1 MIGRLLGRKLGM
13 TRIFD
18 PEGSALAVTVIE
30 AGPCYVVQKKT
41 TETDGYEAVQ
51 LGFMRKRLDKVNK
64 PLRGHFEKHGFKSG
78 FRYLKEFRLESTAGL
93 EVGQELDVSQFAI
106 GDRVDVVGFSKG
118 RGFAGVIKRWGFQR
132 GPETHGS
139 MSHRAPG
146 SIGASAFPSRVIKG
160 KRLPGRMGN
169 ARVTVASL
177 QVVDVRPEQNLLL
190 VKGAVPGG
198 APRSAADQEKIVGGW
213 RG

>member
-1 MIGRLLGRKLGM
+1 M

-18 PEGSALAVTVIE
+18 PEGTALAVTVIE

-41 TETDGYEAVQ
+41 AETDGYEAVQ
-51 LGFMRKRLDKVNK
+51 LGFIRKRLDKLNK

-190 VKGAVPGG
+190 VKGAVPGARHG
-198 APRSAADQEKIVGGW
+198 LLLIRKKS
-213 RG
+213 

>member
-1 MIGRLLGRKLGM
+1 MIGRLLGKKLGM

-18 PEGSALAVTVIE
+18 AEGTSLPVTVIE

-41 TETDGYEAVQ
+41 AAQDGYEAVQ
-51 LGFMRKRLDKVNK
+51 VGYLRKRLDKCPK

-78 FRYLKEFRLESTAGL
+78 FRYLKEFRLDSTEGL
-93 EVGQELDVSQFAI
+93 EVGQELDVSQFQI
-106 GDRVDVVGFSKG
+106 GQRIDVIGFSKG

-146 SIGASAFPSRVIKG
+146 SIGASAYPSRVIKG
-160 KRLPGRMGN
+160 KKLPGRMGN
-169 ARVTVASL
+169 SRVTVKSL
-177 QVVDVRPEQNLLL
+177 QVVDVRPENNLLL
-190 VKGAVPGG
+190 VKGAVPGARNG
-198 APRSAADQEKIVGGW
+198 LLLIKKS
-213 RG
+213 

>member
-1 MIGRLLGRKLGM
+1 MIGRLLGKKLGM

-18 PEGSALAVTVIE
+18 AEGSSLPVTVIE

-41 TETDGYEAVQ
+41 AAQDGYEAVQ
-51 LGFMRKRLDKVNK
+51 VGYIRKRLEKCPK

-78 FRYLKEFRLESTAGL
+78 FRYLKEFRLDSTEGL
-93 EVGQELDVSQFAI
+93 EVGQELDVSQFQI
-106 GDRVDVVGFSKG
+106 GQRVDVIGFSKG

-146 SIGASAFPSRVIKG
+146 SIGASAYPSRVIKG
-160 KRLPGRMGN
+160 KKLPGRLGN
-169 ARVTVASL
+169 SRVTVKSL
-177 QVVDVRPEQNLLL
+177 QVVDVRPENNLLL
-190 VKGAVPGG
+190 VKGAVPGARHG
-198 APRSAADQEKIVGGW
+198 LLLIKKS
-213 RG
+213 

>member
-18 PEGSALAVTVIE
+18 PEGTALAVTVIE

-41 TETDGYEAVQ
+41 AETDGYEAVQ
-51 LGFMRKRLDKVNK
+51 LGFIRKRLDKLNK

-190 VKGAVPGG
+190 VKGAVPGARHG
-198 APRSAADQEKIVGGW
+198 LLLIRKKS
-213 RG
+213 

>member
-1 MIGRLLGRKLGM
+1 MIGRLLGKKLGM

-18 PEGSALAVTVIE
+18 AEGSSLPVTVIE

-41 TETDGYEAVQ
+41 AAQDGYEAVQ
-51 LGFMRKRLDKVNK
+51 VGYIRKRLEKCPK

-78 FRYLKEFRLESTAGL
+78 FRYLKEFRLDSTEGL
-93 EVGQELDVSQFAI
+93 EVGQELDVSQFQI
-106 GDRVDVVGFSKG
+106 GQRVDVIGFSKG

-146 SIGASAFPSRVIKG
+146 SIGASAYPSRVIKG
-160 KRLPGRMGN
+160 KKLPGRMGN
-169 ARVTVASL
+169 SRVTVKSL
-177 QVVDVRPEQNLLL
+177 QVVDVRPENNLLL
-190 VKGAVPGG
+190 VKGAVPGARHG
-198 APRSAADQEKIVGGW
+198 LLLIKKS
-213 RG
+213 

>member
-1 MIGRLLGRKLGM
+1 MIGRLLGKKLGM

-18 PEGSALAVTVIE
+18 AEGSSLPVTVIE

-41 TETDGYEAVQ
+41 AAQDGYEAVQ
-51 LGFMRKRLDKVNK
+51 VGYIRKRLEKCPK

-78 FRYLKEFRLESTAGL
+78 FRYLKEFRLDSTEGL
-93 EVGQELDVSQFAI
+93 EVGQELDVSQFQI
-106 GDRVDVVGFSKG
+106 GQRVDLIGFSKG

-146 SIGASAFPSRVIKG
+146 SIGASAYPSRVIKG
-160 KRLPGRMGN
+160 KKLPGRMGN
-169 ARVTVASL
+169 SRVTVKSL
-177 QVVDVRPEQNLLL
+177 QVVDVRPENNLLL
-190 VKGAVPGG
+190 VKGAVPGARHG
-198 APRSAADQEKIVGGW
+198 LLLIKKS
-213 RG
+213 

>member
-1 MIGRLLGRKLGM
+1 MIGRLLGKKLGM

-18 PEGSALAVTVIE
+18 AEGSSLPVTVIE

-41 TETDGYEAVQ
+41 AAQDGYEAVQ
-51 LGFMRKRLDKVNK
+51 VGYIRKRLEKCPK

-78 FRYLKEFRLESTAGL
+78 FRYLKEFRIDSTEGL
-93 EVGQELDVSQFAI
+93 EVGQELDVSQFQI
-106 GDRVDVVGFSKG
+106 GQRVDVIGFSKG

-146 SIGASAFPSRVIKG
+146 SIGASAYPSRVIKG
-160 KRLPGRMGN
+160 KKLPGRMGN
-169 ARVTVASL
+169 SRVTVKSL
-177 QVVDVRPEQNLLL
+177 QVVDVRPENNLLL
-190 VKGAVPGG
+190 VKGAVPGARHG
-198 APRSAADQEKIVGGW
+198 LLLIKKS
-213 RG
+213 

>member
-1 MIGRLLGRKLGM
+1 MIGRLLGKKLGM

-18 PEGSALAVTVIE
+18 AEGTSLAVTVIE

-41 TETDGYEAVQ
+41 AAVDGYDAVQ
-51 LGFMRKRLDKVNK
+51 LGFIRKRLDKCPK

-78 FRYLKEFRLESTAGL
+78 FRYLKEFRLASVEGL
-93 EVGQELDVSQFAI
+93 EVGQELDVSQFEI
-106 GDRVDVVGFSKG
+106 GQRINVIGFSKG

-146 SIGASAFPSRVIKG
+146 SIGASAYPSRVIKG
-160 KRLPGRMGN
+160 KKMPGRMGN
-169 ARVTVASL
+169 ARVTVTSL
-177 QVVDVRPEQNLLL
+177 QVVDVRPENNLLL
-190 VKGAVPGG
+190 VKGAVPGARHG
-198 APRSAADQEKIVGGW
+198 LLLIKKS
-213 RG
+213 

>member
-1 MIGRLLGRKLGM
+1 MIGRLLGKKLGM

-18 PEGSALAVTVIE
+18 AEGSALAVTVIE

-41 TETDGYEAVQ
+41 AATDGYDAVQ
-51 LGFMRKRLDKVNK
+51 LGFIRKRLEKCPK

-78 FRYLKEFRLESTAGL
+78 FRYLKEFRLGSVDGL

-106 GDRVDVVGFSKG
+106 GDRINVIGYSKG

-160 KRLPGRMGN
+160 KKLPGRMGN
-169 ARVTVASL
+169 SRVTMLDL
-177 QVVDVRPEQNLLL
+177 QVVDVRPELNLLL
-190 VKGAVPGG
+190 VKGAVPGARHG
-198 APRSAADQEKIVGGW
+198 LLLIKKSKG
-213 RG
+213 

>member
-1 MIGRLLGRKLGM
+1 MIGRLLGKKLGM

-18 PEGSALAVTVIE
+18 AEGTSLPVTVIE

-41 TETDGYEAVQ
+41 TATDGYEAVQ
-51 LGFMRKRLDKVNK
+51 VGFIRKRLEKVTK
-64 PLRGHFEKHGFKSG
+64 PMRGHLAKGNFKSG
-78 FRYLKEFRLESTAGL
+78 FRFLKEFRLDSVEGL
-93 EVGQELDVSQFAI
+93 EVGQELDVSQFEI
-106 GDRVDVVGFSKG
+106 GQRVKVIGLSKG

-146 SIGASAFPSRVIKG
+146 SIGASAYPSRVIKG
-160 KRLPGRMGN
+160 KKLPGRMGN
-169 ARVTVASL
+169 TQVTLANL

-190 VKGAVPGG
+190 LKGAVPGARNG
-198 APRSAADQEKIVGGW
+198 LLLIKKS
-213 RG
+213 

>member
-1 MIGRLLGRKLGM
+1 MIGRLLGKKLGM

-18 PEGSALAVTVIE
+18 AEGTSLPVTVIE

-41 TETDGYEAVQ
+41 TAQDGYEAVQ
-51 LGFMRKRLDKVNK
+51 VGYIRKRLDKCPK
-64 PLRGHFEKHGFKSG
+64 PLRGHFEKGGFKSG
-78 FRYLKEFRLESTAGL
+78 FRYLKEFRLDSTEGL
-93 EVGQELDVSQFAI
+93 EVGQELDVSQFKI
-106 GDRVDVVGFSKG
+106 GQRIDVVGFSKG

-160 KRLPGRMGN
+160 KKLPGRMGN
-169 ARVTVASL
+169 HRVTVKSL
-177 QVVDVRPEQNLLL
+177 QVVDVRPEDNLLL
-190 VKGAVPGG
+190 VKGAVPGARHG
-198 APRSAADQEKIVGGW
+198 LLLIKSIEK
-213 RG
+213 

>member
-198 APRSAADQEKIVGGW
+198 RHGLLLIRKKS
-213 RG
+213 